1 MYNPETSFRI
11 IELAESKFKIT
22 SNIGLLMYSMQIY
35 LLNAL
40 SFSLGLLESKKIN
53 KLEWLKLTIQQFKNY
68 MIQLLTAA
76 KWRYLWQILWQL
88 PLHLHELQIRAH
100 TETKPLI

>member
-1 MYNPETSFRI
+1 
-11 IELAESKFKIT
+11 
-22 SNIGLLMYSMQIY
+22 MYSMQIY

-53 KLEWLKLTIQQFKNY
+53 KLERLKLTIQQFKNY

-76 KWRYLWQILWQL
+76 K
-88 PLHLHELQIRAH
+88 
-100 TETKPLI
+100 

>member
-1 MYNPETSFRI
+1 
-11 IELAESKFKIT
+11 
-22 SNIGLLMYSMQIY
+22 MYSMQIY

-40 SFSLGLLESKKIN
+40 SFSLSLLESKKIN

-76 KWRYLWQILWQL
+76 KWGYLWQILRQL
-88 PLHLHELQIRAH
+88 LLHLHELQIRAH

>member
-1 MYNPETSFRI
+1 MLYNPETSFRI

-22 SNIGLLMYSMQIY
+22 SNIGLLMYPMQIY

-76 KWRYLWQILWQL
+76 K
-88 PLHLHELQIRAH
+88 
-100 TETKPLI
+100 

>member
-1 MYNPETSFRI
+1 
-11 IELAESKFKIT
+11 
-22 SNIGLLMYSMQIY
+22 MYSMQIY

-68 MIQLLTAA
+68 MIQLLTAS
-76 KWRYLWQILWQL
+76 KWGYLWQILRQL
-88 PLHLHELQIRAH
+88 L
-100 TETKPLI
+100 